1 MPSRYK
7 KSKVKVNKSALYKGL
22 RERRGL
28 PHAIVQYETSR
39 RQPVDVDDGG
49 TLNNVLHIWK
59 TGDRFYKLA
68 ATHYSDPKL
77 WWIIAWYNNK
87 PTEAHASVGDA
98 IYVPLPLERVYG
110 LMGA

>member
-7 KSKVKVNKSALYKGL
+7 KSKIKVNNSTLYKKL
-22 RERRGL
+22 REARGL
-28 PHAIVQYETSR
+28 PEAIVQYETAR
-39 RQPVDVDDGG
+39 RPPLDVDEVGV
-49 TLNNVLHIWK
+49 LNNVLHIWT

-68 ATHYSDPKL
+68 TEHYNDPKL

-110 LMGA
+110 LIGA